1 MQNYPNPFNPVSTIS
16 YELPEAGHV
25 ELGVYD
31 LLGRLVMTLVNEQ
44 KQAGA
49 YSVTFNASALSSG
62 VYLYRISMGEFTRTR
77 QMMLVK

>member
-1 MQNYPNPFNPVSTIS
+1 M
-16 YELPEAGHV
+16 

-31 LLGRLVMTLVNEQ
+31 ILGRLVMTLVNEQ

-49 YSVTFNASALSSG
+49 YSVTFNASTLSSG
-62 VYLYRISMGEFTRTR
+62 VYLYRISMGEFTQTR